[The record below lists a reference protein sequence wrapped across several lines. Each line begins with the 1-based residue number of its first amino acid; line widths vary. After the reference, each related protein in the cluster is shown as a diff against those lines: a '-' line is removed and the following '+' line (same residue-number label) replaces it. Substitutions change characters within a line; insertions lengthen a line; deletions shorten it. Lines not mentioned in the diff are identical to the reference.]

1 MSASNKIIGGIFW
14 TTLNSLIGAVYSF
27 FSVPILLVHY
37 GKQQYGLI
45 GIALSVNVYLKLM
58 DMGFASGNVKFFS
71 EWIAKKE
78 LDKVNKLFQSSL
90 VFYGAIGI
98 LNAVLLAI
106 VGHYSMDIFHLS
118 LAESIVLKNMFYV
131 LMISAFF
138 GWIST
143 LLDQFLRANEIIGW
157 EQRLIIISKLFQI
170 LFLYLTIKLD
180 YSIIT
185 FFALTT
191 LSALIVLPFSL
202 YKIKTLPYNV
212 ILYPNYYNEVFN
224 GVLKYSLQIFSFGIF
239 QFSAVY
245 LRPLIVS
252 IQSNVEAVADY
263 RIMEGFANIIMLA
276 GTSFFSVI
284 FPLASK
290 ARALG
295 DTHKEKQIA
304 YDATKYITTFISLV
318 IFSFVLISN
327 LLIVLYVG
335 NKYQHLVLWLNLW
348 ALTLLGTHNSALSS
362 LVLSSN
368 NLKPIVYI
376 SAFSTVT
383 SLILAWYLTPIF
395 NVGGVVLSYMYYNLS
410 QLTFYYTYYYKHKLG
425 LDTKY
430 LLFNNVLKPVLC
442 IGACCLLTSQAF
454 NFVDISNN
462 YLLILLKLIVFFI
475 VTLLAIYLVVLN
487 KSDLLFINKIFKIK
501 K

>member
-90 VFYGAIGI
+90 VFYGSIGI
-98 LNAVLLAI
+98 LNAVLLA
-106 VGHYSMDIFHLS
+106 VVAHYSMDIFHLS
-118 LAESIVLKNMFYV
+118 LAESIILKNMFYV

-170 LFLYLTIKLD
+170 LFLYLTIRLD

-212 ILYPNYYNEVFN
+212 ILYPNYYSEVFN

-295 DTHKEKQIA
+295 DTYKEKQIA

-318 IFSFVLISN
+318 VFSFVLISN

-335 NKYQHLVLWLNLW
+335 NKYLHLVLWLNLW

-430 LLFNNVLKPVLC
+430 LLFNNVLKPILC
-442 IGACCLLTSQAF
+442 IGACCLCTFQAF
-454 NFVDISNN
+454 SFVDISNY
-462 YLLILLKLIVFFI
+462 YLLILFKLIIFFI
-475 VTLLAIYLVVLN
+475 VSLLTIYFVVLN

>member
-1 MSASNKIIGGIFW
+1 MSASKKIIGGIFW
-14 TTLNSLIGAVYSF
+14 TTLNSVVGAVYSF

-45 GIALSVNVYLKLM
+45 GIAMSVNVYLKLM

-71 EWIAKKE
+71 EWIARKQ

-90 VFYGAIGI
+90 VFYAAVGI
-98 LNAVLLAI
+98 LNVLLLA
-106 VGHYSMDIFHLS
+106 VVAHFSMKLFHLS
-118 LAESIVLKNMFYV
+118 VYETSILKNMFYV

-143 LLDQFLRANEIIGW
+143 LLDQFLRSNEIIGW
-157 EQRLIIISKLFQI
+157 EQRLLIISKLFQVFF
-170 LFLYLTIKLD
+170 LFLTIKLD
-180 YSIIT
+180 YSIVT

-191 LSALIVLPFSL
+191 LSALIVLPFSF
-202 YKIKTLPYNV
+202 YKIKTLPYDV
-212 ILYPNYYNEVFN
+212 TFYPLYHKDVFN

-252 IQSNVEAVADY
+252 IQANVEAVADY

-284 FPLASK
+284 FPIASK
-290 ARALG
+290 VKAIG
-295 DTHKEKQIA
+295 DTLKEKQIA
-304 YDATKYITTFISLV
+304 YDATKYITTFLSLV
-318 IFSFVLISN
+318 IFSFILISD
-327 LLIVLYVG
+327 LLLQLYVG
-335 NKYQHLVLWLNLW
+335 NKFLHLVLWLNLW

-383 SLILAWYLTPIF
+383 SLTMAWYITPIY
-395 NVGGVVLSYMYYNLS
+395 NVGGVVLSYIYYNLS
-410 QLTFYYTYYYKHKLG
+410 QLTFYYAYYYKRKLG
-425 LDTKY
+425 LNTSY
-430 LLFNNVLKPVLC
+430 LLFGNVLKPIICVGTCCLC
-442 IGACCLLTSQAF
+442 IVYAFKFFHFSNSYFLIGYKLTS
-454 NFVDISNN
+454 
-462 YLLILLKLIVFFI
+462 FFI
-475 VTLLAIYLVVLN
+475 VSSLTIYIFVLN
-487 KSDLLFINKIFKIK
+487 KSDLSFINKILKVK
-501 K
+501 E